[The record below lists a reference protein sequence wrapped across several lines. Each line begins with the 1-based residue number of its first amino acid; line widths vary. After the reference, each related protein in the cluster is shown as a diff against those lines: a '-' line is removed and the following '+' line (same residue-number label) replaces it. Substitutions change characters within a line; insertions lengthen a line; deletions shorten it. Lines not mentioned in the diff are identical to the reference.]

1 MAAAIFPQPFE
12 NKALRDTVLDA
23 SLNNLGRLQMS
34 HKAQV
39 ARTNPASP
47 SLQEPKVS
55 GPT

>member
-47 SLQEPKVS
+47 SLQEPKLS